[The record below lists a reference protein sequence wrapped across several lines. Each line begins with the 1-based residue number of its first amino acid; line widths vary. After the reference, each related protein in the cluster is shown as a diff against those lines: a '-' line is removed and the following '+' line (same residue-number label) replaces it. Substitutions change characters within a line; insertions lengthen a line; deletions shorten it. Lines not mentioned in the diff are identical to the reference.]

1 MGHGDRHDDE
11 PQEGPD
17 EVPDDEHEAPL
28 GSPPDPMD
36 RVWLHPTELSGL
48 AAARSAPDSPGA
60 VSGSE
65 PRRRRAPAWLLPLAA
80 GATGAVVAVI
90 VLALAGAFDRTTTR
104 PQSTSADNGT
114 AAAALSTDTLS
125 RLGASV
131 VAVVAHDA
139 NGMRRGSAVCV
150 RHDGELLTTAS
161 VVGSASTV
169 DVFTSDGQRHSGKVL
184 GRDPV
189 TDLALLS
196 VNNAEIDAAQ
206 LASQSPTTGTHVW
219 LLGATPTGSTSPW
232 MSGGIIS
239 SNNATVVANPGPMT
253 AGLLQSDAAAGAAA
267 SGGALLDQQGNVTA
281 VVLGRVSND
290 ATTYAV
296 PITTAVA
303 VAEQLRNNGKAVHGT
318 LGFEGIDSPSGPAV
332 MKVVAKGPAARAGLR
347 PGDIVE
353 SVDGHYVESI
363 SDVTAWVRSA
373 APGRTVLLAIRRG
386 KNDIE
391 MHAVLGAT
399 SG

>member
-28 GSPPDPMD
+28 GAPPDPMD

-48 AAARSAPDSPGA
+48 AAERSAPDSPTTVA
-60 VSGSE
+60 GSE
-65 PRRRRAPAWLLPLAA
+65 PRRRRAAAWLVPLAA
-80 GATGAVVAVI
+80 GATGAIVAVI
-90 VLALAGAFDRTTTR
+90 VLALAGAFDRSAPR
-104 PQSTSADNGT
+104 PESSSADNGT
-114 AAAALSTDTLS
+114 AVSAISADTLS

-131 VAVVAHDA
+131 VAVVARDA
-139 NGMRRGSAVCV
+139 SGTRHGSAVCV

-161 VVGSASTV
+161 VVGSANTV
-169 DVFTSDGQRHSGKVL
+169 DVFTADGQRHTGKVL

-189 TDLALLS
+189 TDLALVS
-196 VNNAEIDAAQ
+196 VNNTAIDAAQ
-206 LASQSPTTGTHVW
+206 LASQSPVTGTHVW

-239 SNNATVVANPGPMT
+239 SSNATVVASPGPT
-253 AGLLQSDAAAGAAA
+253 TTGLLQSDAAAGTAA

-281 VVLGRVSND
+281 VVLGRVTND
-290 ATTYAV
+290 PTTYAV

-303 VAEQLRNNGKAVHGT
+303 VAEQLRDDGKAEHGT

-332 MKVVAKGPAARAGLR
+332 MKVAAKGPAARAGLR
-347 PGDIVE
+347 PGDVVE
-353 SVDGHYVESI
+353 WVDGHYVESI

-373 APGRTVLLAIRRG
+373 PPGRTVLLGIRRG

>member
-17 EVPDDEHEAPL
+17 EVPDDEHDAPL
-28 GSPPDPMD
+28 GAPPDPMD

-48 AAARSAPDSPGA
+48 AGARSAPDSPA
-60 VSGSE
+60 APSGSE
-65 PRRRRAPAWLLPLAA
+65 PRRRRGAAWLIPLAA

-90 VLALAGAFDRTTTR
+90 VLALAGAFDRTTTN
-104 PQSTSADNGT
+104 PQSSSSDTGT
-114 AAAALSTDTLS
+114 AVSALSADTLS

-131 VAVVAHDA
+131 VAVVARDA
-139 NGMRRGSAVCV
+139 NGTRRGSAVCV
-150 RHDGELLTTAS
+150 RHDGELLTAAS
-161 VVGSASTV
+161 VVGSAATV
-169 DVFTSDGQRHSGKVL
+169 DVFTADGQRHAGKVL

-189 TDLALLS
+189 TDLALVS
-196 VNNAEIDAAQ
+196 VNTATIDAAQ
-206 LASQSPTTGTHVW
+206 LASQSPATGTHVW

-239 SNNATVVANPGPMT
+239 SNNATVVASPGPTT

-281 VVLGRVSND
+281 VVLGRLGND

-303 VAEQLRNNGKAVHGT
+303 VAAQLHDDGRAEHGT

-353 SVDGHYVESI
+353 AVNGHYVESI

-373 APGRTVLLAIRRG
+373 SPGRTVQLAIRRG

-391 MHAVLGAT
+391 MRAVLGAT